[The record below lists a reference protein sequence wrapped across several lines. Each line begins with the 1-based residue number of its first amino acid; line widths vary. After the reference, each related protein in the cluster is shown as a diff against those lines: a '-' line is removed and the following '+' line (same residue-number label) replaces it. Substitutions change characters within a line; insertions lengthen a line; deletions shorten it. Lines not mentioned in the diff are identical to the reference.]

1 MPITIQNSTFNT
13 TRVVFLGLLSAFGPF
28 VMDMYLAG
36 FPEIV
41 AYYRSV
47 PSMVQMSLASCTIG
61 LAVGQL
67 VFGALSDWAG
77 RKPPLMFSLIVYL
90 LMSLACV
97 YAPSVGVF
105 IAARFFQGLAASGGV
120 VISRS
125 IAADTYIGGTL
136 ATMYGIIGMINGVA
150 TVLAPMFGGFV
161 VELFGWHGVFWLLC
175 VIGMAMLTM
184 GVWFE
189 ESLPPQRR
197 IPLDLRAMLAGLR
210 ELLHSRIYVGSVLQY
225 GLFMG
230 LIFLNL
236 ASGPFILSRFGLDA
250 SEISITFG
258 VNSVALAVASL
269 FAPRFGTMLAVM
281 RMANIGAMCTSLL
294 LACSLLFGVGFWAYE
309 VAVFILYL
317 FVGAMLTAVA
327 TVSMDAAR
335 LHSGIGSA
343 VYGAMGYVVGSVVSP
358 LTGLAD
364 ISLSASIAFVAV
376 SAAALALMLPVRQRA

>member
-1 MPITIQNSTFNT
+1 
-13 TRVVFLGLLSAFGPF
+13 
-28 VMDMYLAG
+28 
-36 FPEIV
+36 
-41 AYYRSV
+41 
-47 PSMVQMSLASCTIG
+47 
-61 LAVGQL
+61 
-67 VFGALSDWAG
+67 
-77 RKPPLMFSLIVYL
+77 
-90 LMSLACV
+90 
-97 YAPSVGVF
+97 
-105 IAARFFQGLAASGGV
+105 
-120 VISRS
+120 
-125 IAADTYIGGTL
+125 
-136 ATMYGIIGMINGVA
+136 
-150 TVLAPMFGGFV
+150 
-161 VELFGWHGVFWLLC
+161 
-175 VIGMAMLTM
+175 
-184 GVWFE
+184 
-189 ESLPPQRR
+189 
-197 IPLDLRAMLAGLR
+197 MLAGLR

-294 LACSLLFGVGFWAYE
+294 LACSLLFGLGFWAYE